1 TRSVTMAWALRSVTP
16 TMAARSRTRTP
27 GSWAMH
33 SSARAWLVRKLQL
46 PIRTPYHDF
55 QKLIACFGAQVY
67 GAHQVRGGCRRSV
80 ATSGK
85 KGTTMELLV
94 LAIVV
99 IVAFGLYRFW
109 RARAAH

>member
-1 TRSVTMAWALRSVTP
+1 
-16 TMAARSRTRTP
+16 
-27 GSWAMH
+27 
-33 SSARAWLVRKLQL
+33 
-46 PIRTPYHDF
+46 
-55 QKLIACFGAQVY
+55 
-67 GAHQVRGGCRRSV
+67 V

-99 IVAFGLYRFW
+99 ILAFGLYRFW